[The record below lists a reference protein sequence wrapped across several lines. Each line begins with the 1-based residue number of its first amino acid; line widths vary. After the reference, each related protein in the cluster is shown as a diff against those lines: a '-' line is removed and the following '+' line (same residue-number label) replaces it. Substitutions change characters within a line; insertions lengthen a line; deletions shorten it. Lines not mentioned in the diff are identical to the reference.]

1 MTDEQRAA
9 VEQAKYERRKA
20 EDAYRDAMD
29 KIDPLRRKWIEADL
43 ALKALMLSLNT
54 TAANRVFRD

>member
-9 VEQAKYERRKA
+9 VERAKYERRKA

-29 KIDPLRRKWIEADL
+29 KIDPLRRKWIESDL
-43 ALKALMLSLNT
+43 ALRALMLSLNET
-54 TAANRVFRD
+54 RAQKVWRD